1 MNFKNIE
8 NSWYWELIIC
18 CSIDSFELLSYYL
31 FEEGASGIEEL
42 EEDENIIRLRVY
54 FPSNI
59 NTPQLLCGRI
69 VESINVPTDGFEIV
83 SQEKKKFENWHENWK
98 TYFKPLII
106 GQSLVVRPP
115 WEKPHLDKKEIVI
128 NPGLGFG
135 TGYHESTSIA
145 LQLFEWV
152 SNQRDSKSV
161 VDVGTGSGILT
172 IAAFLLGAEEV
183 TAIDID
189 EEALKD
195 VPNNLKL
202 SGLSEKNYTVLK
214 AEPKDLDKSYDLVI
228 ANIEGHFLK
237 EMPNEL
243 NQLTKPGGFLVLS
256 GILAKDQTFFQTDF
270 QNQMNLIKEIQ
281 INEWYGLVLQKV

>member
-1 MNFKNIE
+1 MNFTSIE
-8 NSWYWELIIC
+8 NSWYWELIIG
-18 CSIDSFELLSYYL
+18 CSRDSFELLSYYL

-42 EEDENIIRLRVY
+42 EEDENSIRSRVF
-54 FPSNI
+54 FPSTI
-59 NTPQLLCGRI
+59 NTPQLLCGGI
-69 VESINVPTDGFEIV
+69 VESMNLPTDGFEIV

-106 GQSLVVRPP
+106 GQSFVVRPP
-115 WEKPHLDKKEIVI
+115 WEKQQPDKREIII

-135 TGYHESTSIA
+135 TGYHESTCIA

-152 SNQRDSKSV
+152 STQTDMKSV
-161 VDVGTGSGILT
+161 VDVGTGSGILA

-202 SGLSEKNYTVLK
+202 SGLNEKNYTILN
-214 AEPKDLDKSYDLVI
+214 AEPKELDKSYDLVI

-237 EMPNEL
+237 EMAREL

-256 GILAKDQTFFQTDF
+256 GILVEDQTFFHTDF

-281 INEWYGLVLQKV
+281 INEWYGLVLQKI